1 MERQADIGEM
11 PADATATR
19 PQRFTHRQYLRHTQH
34 RYPGEFNKRTRGGKR
49 AAALVKQFM
58 CELGIVEPTTV
69 QRLAIERAACLQAL
83 SEDTLLRKV
92 GGDTAITSDELIRI
106 DHAAERALKALGIGI
121 KAEAEPTPSLAD
133 IIRQDWN
140 NDG

>member
-1 MERQADIGEM
+1 MERQTDTWETQADT
-11 PADATATR
+11 TATR
-19 PQRFTHRQYLRHTQH
+19 PRAFTHRQYLRHTQH

-58 CELGIVEPTTV
+58 QELGLADPTPV

-83 SEDTLLRKV
+83 AEDTLLRKV

-106 DHAAERALKALGIGI
+106 DHAAERALKAIGIG
-121 KAEAEPTPSLAD
+121 KVEPPEFDQPTLRDRLTAGD
-133 IIRQDWN
+133 A
-140 NDG
+140 